1 MQFAQ
6 IIQSSQHSLVEECR
20 GSALI
25 GPEMLLRQQFL
36 GSVLNIEVDQLDDF
50 CI

>member
-36 GSVLNIEVDQLDDF
+36 GSVLDIEVDQLDDF